1 MTALLGKRG
10 GEKGSRAGVGWE
22 EGRPCKGRKR
32 ENPVRELD
40 NLKNE
45 DGHGKVMEHHKFA
58 NSHGILTNF
67 ACCLICSLTC

>member
-1 MTALLGKRG
+1 M
-10 GEKGSRAGVGWE
+10 
-22 EGRPCKGRKR
+22 RKR
-32 ENPVRELD
+32 ENLLRELD

-67 ACCLICSLTC
+67 ACCLICWLTC